1 MVSKTESPECQ
12 EKIGR
17 IQPGIR
23 SEVCLNVV
31 HVHVIL
37 FMSKLRDRQMST
49 GTRWYSTKRDETRCK
64 LEIYIWDTSWKVRAY
79 GIYARVV
86 DVSEIGRVSVVN

>member
-31 HVHVIL
+31 HVHLIL
-37 FMSKLRDRQMST
+37 LMSKVRDRQMST
-49 GTRWYSTKRDETRCK
+49 GTRWYSNKRDEARCK
-64 LEIYIWDTSWKVRAY
+64 LEIYIGYFMGSAGVRYLRTSC
-79 GIYARVV
+79 
-86 DVSEIGRVSVVN
+86 